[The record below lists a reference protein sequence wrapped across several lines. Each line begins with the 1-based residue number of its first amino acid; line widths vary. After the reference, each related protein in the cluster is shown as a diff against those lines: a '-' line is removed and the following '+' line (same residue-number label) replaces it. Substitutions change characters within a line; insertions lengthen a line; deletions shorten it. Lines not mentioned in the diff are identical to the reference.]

1 MTRERNAIGV
11 EGVGR
16 NAAGEVGEKR
26 PGKQSLFDVALTGAR
41 SVLPRLAR
49 GFGER
54 HWTHLRERPV
64 VGITSAMRERINR
77 AEAVIDPPA
86 RRSSAVRATRRV
98 AERTTATRSPRGA
111 PTLAGATLARRA
123 GAVPTRGRTV
133 DDPTIVC
140 IAFVPTGASARGGEV
155 CRPPQSDLN
164 RVGLERD
171 ADTSAAFRTFSRD
184 EQSGTGQF
192 WINRKAKCFH
202 QCNRRC

>member
-64 VGITSAMRERINR
+64 VGITSATRERIDR
-77 AEAVIDPPA
+77 AEAVIDAPA

-140 IAFVPTGASARGGEV
+140 IAFVPTGASARGGEE
-155 CRPPQSDLN
+155 CTAAATPGGLN
-164 RVGLERD
+164 RVGLERRRHVSSVIGLFRM
-171 ADTSAAFRTFSRD
+171 TSSQ
-184 EQSGTGQF
+184 EVGSSG
-192 WINRKAKCFH
+192 
-202 QCNRRC
+202 

>member
-1 MTRERNAIGV
+1 M
-11 EGVGR
+11 
-16 NAAGEVGEKR
+16 
-26 PGKQSLFDVALTGAR
+26 
-41 SVLPRLAR
+41 
-49 GFGER
+49 
-54 HWTHLRERPV
+54 
-64 VGITSAMRERINR
+64 GITSATRERIDR

-155 CRPPQSDLN
+155 CPAAPPQQ
-164 RVGLERD
+164 V
-171 ADTSAAFRTFSRD
+171 
-184 EQSGTGQF
+184 
-192 WINRKAKCFH
+192 
-202 QCNRRC
+202 